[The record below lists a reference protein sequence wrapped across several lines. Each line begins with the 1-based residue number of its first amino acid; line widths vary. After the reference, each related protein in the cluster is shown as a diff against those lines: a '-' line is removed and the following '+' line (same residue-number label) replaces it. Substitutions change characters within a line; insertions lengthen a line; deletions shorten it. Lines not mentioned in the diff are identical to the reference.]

1 MSLSHRIS
9 SDGSAYRRGL
19 VLGLTMAEAVLLI
32 VFALLIAL
40 AAIWRAEQ
48 ASKEALV
55 REVQQHAQ
63 AGLARDQMRSRVM
76 DKIEA
81 LLSSPERS
89 KFEAV
94 VERMAAGDDVA
105 VVGNAEAARIAEIE
119 RRLPGGEQPEIDET
133 WRELTVAAGIK
144 NLGRKLALAEAVDK
158 ATDGRMDPSAVAE
171 VIALGLRG
179 RHDWPPIISL
189 REAEGYRFATGR
201 AELTPAFEQ
210 NLKTVIIPK
219 LLTETQKYEVDV
231 DVIEVIG
238 HTDGQITPPRTSNLD
253 RWLLDALNGGT
264 SMSHL
269 TFGDNA
275 GLGLGRAVSVARALT
290 LDGRLQ
296 KFRILPLSGGHLI
309 QTDEHISGG
318 GTEDSPNRRRI
329 EIRLRRSQDS
339 LELEK

>member
-1 MSLSHRIS
+1 MSLPHPIA

-19 VLGLTMAEAVLLI
+19 ILGLTMAEAVLLI

-48 ASKEALV
+48 ESKEALA
-55 REVQQHAQ
+55 RDVQQHEAQ
-63 AGLARDQMRSRVM
+63 AAAAHDQMRSSVM
-76 DKIEA
+76 DKVEA
-81 LLSSPERS
+81 LLNSPERS

-94 VERMAAGDDVA
+94 VERMAAADDVA
-105 VVGNAEAARIAEIE
+105 IVGGVEAARIAEIE

-133 WRELTVAAGIK
+133 WRELTVAAGTR

-171 VIALGLRG
+171 LIALGLRG

-210 NLKTVIIPK
+210 NLKSVIIPK
-219 LLTETQKYEVDV
+219 LLTETQKYEV

-253 RWLLDALNGGT
+253 RWLLDVLNGGT
-264 SMSHL
+264 PMSHL
-269 TFGDNA
+269 AFADNA
-275 GLGLGRAVSVARALT
+275 GLGLARAVSVARALT

-329 EIRLRRSQDS
+329 EIRLRRSQES